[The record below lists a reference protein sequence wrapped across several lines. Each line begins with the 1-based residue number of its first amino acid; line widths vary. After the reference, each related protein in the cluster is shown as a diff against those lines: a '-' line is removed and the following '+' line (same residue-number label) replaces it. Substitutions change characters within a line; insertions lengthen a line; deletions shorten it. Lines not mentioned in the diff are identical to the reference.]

1 MWQIDGPY
9 TKDDLRPD
17 RLVRLMDRIAVV
29 TFGLAL
35 LGLLAAYIMERAAAR

>member
-1 MWQIDGPY
+1 LWQIDGPY

-17 RLVRLMDRIAVV
+17 RLVRLMDRIAAV

-35 LGLLAAYIMERAAAR
+35 LGLLTAYIMERVAPR